1 METITCPKCNKT
13 LVPMND
19 KHYAYCP
26 KKDLVVKFGE
36 SYNRKCKIQPDP
48 NSGCGTLFEVPLSE
62 RDELAELERRYRPRT
77 HKAEHSGSQK
87 SHVRAHSDGKS
98 IKQER

>member
-1 METITCPKCNKT
+1 MSLTCPKCNKT

-36 SYNRKCKIQPDP
+36 SYNRKYKLQPAP
-48 NSGCGTLFEVPLSE
+48 ESGCGTLFEVPLSE
-62 RDELAELERRYRPRT
+62 RDELAELERRYRPWKS
-77 HKAEHSGSQK
+77 KAAHGGNQK
-87 SHVRAHSDGKS
+87 SNVRATTSGHSIQQG
-98 IKQER
+98 R